1 MAAAV
6 ADFRPR
12 DPLTKEKITR
22 HSTGLTLELEPTP
35 DLLEALSRSNPGHG
49 IRVGWALEPHDRLR
63 ESGRRKLDSKNLHA
77 IVANPL
83 ETISDERIT
92 PILLHDDGREDT
104 PPGGAQPKEEFA
116 RWLLDRLEPRLPGTA

>member
-35 DLLEALSRSNPGHG
+35 DLLEGSRARIPHG
-49 IRVGWALEPHDRLR
+49 IRVGWALSLTTAFGNQGGENSTR
-63 ESGRRKLDSKNLHA
+63 NLHA